1 MAEAVARGEHSRAI
15 LCCGRGLSITAYKVP
30 GVRAAQCHD
39 VYSAER
45 ARKSNN
51 AQVLTM
57 GARVIGPEL
66 AKTVLDAWLRSE
78 LQGGASA
85 PKVAKVGGVDR
96 RYHRAQTR

>member
-15 LCCGRGLSITAYKVP
+15 LCCGRGLSITANKVP
-30 GVRAAQCHD
+30 GHCPGSACKAQCHD
-39 VYSAER
+39 VCSAER

-85 PKVAKVGGVDR
+85 PKVAKVGG
-96 RYHRAQTR
+96 